1 MVIKTREK
9 RGIAMMKENMLLQGT
24 VEEKSEEK
32 YLTTKEAA
40 EQLGMDSS
48 LLRYYCNQ
56 FETFVTIKKTDKGHR
71 LFTQQNIDDLQSI
84 FDIMKDRGMTVKQ
97 VSYYLNEYGLS
108 MKKWD
113 IPYPSLKEMENI
125 TDLVLRV
132 KEEICELREETKDF
146 KEKQKDTND
155 KLMSAMIQ
163 LASCQE
169 ESAKQLATG
178 LESIQEISTYQRRM
192 LPESKGGI
200 SKIWQMITGRRGQLT
215 ANSSK

>member
-1 MVIKTREK
+1 MVLKLDRK
-9 RGIAMMKENMLLQGT
+9 GVLMMRENMLLEGN
-24 VEEKSEEK
+24 VEEQNQAK
-32 YLTTKEAA
+32 YLSTKEAA

-56 FETFVTIKKTDKGHR
+56 FETFVPIKKTEKGHR
-71 LFTQQNIDDLQSI
+71 LFTQDNINDLQSI
-84 FDIMKDRGMTVKQ
+84 FEIMKDRGMTVKQ

-125 TDLVLRV
+125 ADLVLRV
-132 KEEICELREETKDF
+132 KDEIAELREETKDF
-146 KEKQKDTND
+146 KDQQKETND

-163 LASCQE
+163 LATCQE
-169 ESAKQLATG
+169 ESAKQLASG
-178 LESIQEISTYQRRM
+178 LECIQEISTYQRRM

-200 SKIWQMITGRRGQLT
+200 AKMWQLITGRRRQLT
-215 ANSSK
+215 ANNK